1 MSSDYWKARQA
12 SAQAKLTSKS
22 VKDTEEQLKKY
33 YNASMRR
40 MSGSFLST
48 YNKVRLAVEKGKE
61 PTPADLYKLDAYWQL
76 QGQLQR
82 ELTRL
87 GDKEAELYRKQ
98 FVKQYLDIYN
108 SIALKSGAEY
118 STMTTETALQMI
130 SQIWCAD
137 GKSWSERIW
146 ANTSKLQ
153 EALNDELIHCVLTG
167 ADTKYLRQM
176 LMSEFNVS
184 YARADSIIRTEMAHI
199 QTQAAEQRYKEAGI
213 KQFEVWAD
221 EDERRCDTCGKLHQK
236 RFYLGEQIPIPAHP
250 NCRCCILPVID

>member
-61 PTPADLYKLDAYWQL
+61 PTPADLYKLDAYWKL

-108 SIALKSGAEY
+108 SIALKSGPEY

-213 KQFEVWAD
+213 KEVEVFVD
-221 EDERRCDTCGKLHQK
+221 EDERTCPICAKHE
-236 RFYLGEQIPIPAHP
+236 GEKYYVNDRMPVPFHP
-250 NCRCCILPVID
+250 RCRCCIIPVID